1 MTKKYFSKTL
11 AMGVGAVAM
20 SMAATASTASADTVL
35 TVASW
40 AGPKHA
46 MNYNV
51 FPWMDE
57 QLQACSG
64 GSLSMKVEFGLA
76 PPPAMY
82 DTVRDGV
89 ADVTWIVHGY
99 TPGKF
104 ATTKIAELPGLAG
117 TAADVSAAYHATHEK
132 YLAAAK
138 EAKGVEVLANFVH
151 GPGMIHTTKPISSYK
166 DVEGMKL
173 RVGGGVANAIGTAL
187 GVAGVNVPAPKV
199 YETIAS
205 GVADGVFFPM
215 ETMYA
220 FKVAEIA
227 KHSFNNPDGM
237 YTTSFA
243 LILNGDTY
251 EGLSAAH
258 RKCVDDMRGVD
269 LARKVGEF
277 WDAADALGLEKG
289 KEMGLVVTDASAEE
303 RAYFKEL
310 TSGIEADVLAEIDAR
325 GVDGAAALAYFK
337 SQL

>member
-1 MTKKYFSKTL
+1 MTKKYFNKTL

-57 QLQACSG
+57 QMKACSG

-117 TAADVSAAYHATHEK
+117 TAAGVSAA
-132 YLAAAK
+132 
-138 EAKGVEVLANFVH
+138 
-151 GPGMIHTTKPISSYK
+151 
-166 DVEGMKL
+166 
-173 RVGGGVANAIGTAL
+173 
-187 GVAGVNVPAPKV
+187 
-199 YETIAS
+199 
-205 GVADGVFFPM
+205 
-215 ETMYA
+215 
-220 FKVAEIA
+220 
-227 KHSFNNPDGM
+227 
-237 YTTSFA
+237 
-243 LILNGDTY
+243 
-251 EGLSAAH
+251 
-258 RKCVDDMRGVD
+258 
-269 LARKVGEF
+269 
-277 WDAADALGLEKG
+277 
-289 KEMGLVVTDASAEE
+289 
-303 RAYFKEL
+303 
-310 TSGIEADVLAEIDAR
+310 
-325 GVDGAAALAYFK
+325 
-337 SQL
+337 